1 MRDRVLGK
9 SHDGC
14 MAIAL
19 DELPPVHGQHRNRA
33 LAAARRAKAVELRT
47 AGLTYDR
54 IAVELG
60 YANRGTVYRVVSE
73 ALRTQTLEAVG
84 ELRSLEV
91 ARLNSLQS
99 AMWQKAM
106 DGDVPSAVAILRCIM
121 ARCRLLG
128 LDGPGLLRGGV
139 PRPRTL
145 VVPPEN

>member
-1 MRDRVLGK
+1 
-9 SHDGC
+9 

-19 DELPPVHGQHRNRA
+19 TELPPVHGQHRNRA

-54 IAVELG
+54 IATELG
-60 YANRGTVYRVVSE
+60 YANRGTVYCVVSQ
-73 ALRTQTLEAVG
+73 ALRAQTLEAVG

-91 ARLNSLQS
+91 ERLDSLQM

-106 DGDVPSAVAILRCIM
+106 DGDVPSAIAVVRVIM

-128 LDGPGLLRGGV
+128 LEDPSVPRV
-139 PRPRTL
+139 EDPRPRTL
-145 VVPPEN
+145 VVPPAN

>member
-1 MRDRVLGK
+1 
-9 SHDGC
+9 

-60 YANRGTVYRVVSE
+60 YTNRGTVYRVVAE
-73 ALRTQTLEAVG
+73 ALRVQTLEAVG

-91 ARLNSLQS
+91 ERLNSLQV

-106 DGDVPSAVAILRCIM
+106 DGDVPSAMAVVRCIM
-121 ARCRLLG
+121 SRCRLLG
-128 LDGPGLLRGGV
+128 LDGPGLLRVEDPG
-139 PRPRTL
+139 PRTL
-145 VVPPEN
+145 VIPPVT

>member
-1 MRDRVLGK
+1 
-9 SHDGC
+9 

-19 DELPPVHGQHRNRA
+19 AELPPVHGQHRNRA
-33 LAAARRAKAVELRT
+33 LAAARRARAVELRT
-47 AGLTYDR
+47 AGLTYDQ

-91 ARLNSLQS
+91 ERLDSLQS

-106 DGDVPSAVAILRCIM
+106 EGDVPSAFAILRVIM

-128 LDGPGLLRGGV
+128 LDGPGLLRV
-139 PRPRTL
+139 EEPTPRTL
-145 VVPPEN
+145 VVPPAT